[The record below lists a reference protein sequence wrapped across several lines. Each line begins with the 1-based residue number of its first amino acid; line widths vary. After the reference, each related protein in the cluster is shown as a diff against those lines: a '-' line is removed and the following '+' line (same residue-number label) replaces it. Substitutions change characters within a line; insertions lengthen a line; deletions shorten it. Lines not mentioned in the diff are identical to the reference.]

1 MYAAILHLTF
11 PPDRHDEVAKF
22 LSDEMLPAIRANEG
36 FLDFRVLDAGTRG
49 ELVIMDT
56 WRSREDSASAGQGE
70 EAASVHARY
79 AALEIAVASATRYSV
94 IAST

>member
-11 PPDRHDEVAKF
+11 PPTKHEEVAKF
-22 LSDEMLPAIRANEG
+22 LSEEMLSVIRVNEG
-36 FLDFRVLDAGTRG
+36 FIDFRVLDAGTPG

-56 WRSREDSASAGQGE
+56 WRSREDSAAAIQGE
-70 EAASVHARY
+70 EAVDVHARY
-79 AALEIAVASATRYSV
+79 VALEIVVASATRYSV